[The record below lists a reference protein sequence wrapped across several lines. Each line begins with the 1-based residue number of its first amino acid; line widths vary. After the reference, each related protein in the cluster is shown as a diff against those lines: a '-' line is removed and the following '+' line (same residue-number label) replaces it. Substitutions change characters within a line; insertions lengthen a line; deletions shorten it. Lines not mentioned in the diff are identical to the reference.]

1 VQLFVARASGVW
13 QEFSLAPGDAAVVA
27 EICRRLDGLPLAIE
41 LAAAWMRVLTPAA
54 LLARLTERLPL
65 LAGGNA
71 DQPERF
77 QTMRAA
83 IRWSYDLL
91 TPEEALTL
99 RRLSV
104 FRGGFTL
111 EAAAHVVLSPDESA
125 TDTVLTI
132 LHLVAI
138 LCDKSL
144 LAPADAFGEVQRF
157 TMLETVREFAYEQL
171 AGTDDLARTNAAH
184 AEYFRD
190 WLEQI
195 EPDFFGPRE
204 EHWCALVAA
213 EVGNIH
219 LALYRGILHDA
230 ELAQRMG
237 ASLWAYWA
245 LQSPGEGLRWLNGA
259 ISAPGSTTARVRSR
273 AFRTAGAMAVL
284 IGNYGVAASL
294 GTEALELALQASA
307 PWLEGEAR
315 WILGLCDI
323 FAGNFEQA
331 EHHLTCAVAMLD
343 PAPTPTE
350 ITISAYVRSAL
361 GIVAFLRGNRAWGLE
376 LYDRAVSELRP
387 AGGASVPIIV
397 FTDYAGWL
405 IMLERLPQA
414 RQLLNDAL
422 HLARRTP
429 TSWLIGGI
437 LVCLALADAMEG
449 HAASAAHKLGAVEG
463 IRTSRGIT
471 VPVQYQQRVDRA
483 TVLAHASLEPSAFA
497 EAYDH
502 GRLNPGEI
510 VEQLLSGSASP
521 AVDGAR
527 QQAAR
532 QLGLTRREC
541 DVLPYL
547 VAGMSDREI
556 ATNLFIS
563 HRTASAHVGRI
574 LQRLGAATRA
584 DAAVRAVR
592 LGLV

>member
-1 VQLFVARASGVW
+1 
-13 QEFSLAPGDAAVVA
+13 
-27 EICRRLDGLPLAIE
+27 
-41 LAAAWMRVLTPAA
+41 M
-54 LLARLTERLPL
+54 
-65 LAGGNA
+65 
-71 DQPERF
+71 
-77 QTMRAA
+77 
-83 IRWSYDLL
+83 
-91 TPEEALTL
+91 PEEALAL

-111 EAAAHVVLSPDESA
+111 EAAAHVALSTDERPA
-125 TDTVLTI
+125 DTGISI
-132 LHLVAI
+132 LNLVAA

-144 LAPADAFGEVQRF
+144 LAPTDAVGDVQRF
-157 TMLETVREFAYEQL
+157 AMLETVREFAHEQL
-171 AGTDDLARTNAAH
+171 SESDDLVRTTAAH
-184 AEYFRD
+184 AAYYRD
-190 WLEQI
+190 WLEVI
-195 EPDFFGPRE
+195 EPDFLGPHE
-204 EHWCALVAA
+204 ERWIALYTA
-213 EVGNIH
+213 EVGNLH
-219 LALYRGILHDA
+219 VALNWGIQHDA
-230 ELAQRMG
+230 DLAQRMG

-259 ISAPGSTTARVRSR
+259 ISAPGSSTARVRSR
-273 AFRTAGAMAVL
+273 ALRTAGAMAVL
-284 IGNYGVAASL
+284 IGNYDVAASL
-294 GTEALELALQASA
+294 ATEALELALQASA

-331 EHHLTCAVAMLD
+331 EHHLTCAVALLD

-361 GIVAFLRGNRAWGLE
+361 GIVAFLQGYRAWGLE

-387 AGGASVPIIV
+387 AGGASVPIVV

-414 RQLLNDAL
+414 RQLLHEAL

-449 HAASAAHKLGAVEG
+449 HAASAAYKLGAVEG

-483 TVLAHASLEPSAFA
+483 TVLSNALLEPSAFA

-510 VEQLLSGSASP
+510 VAQLLSNSAAPLLSN
-521 AVDGAR
+521 AS

-532 QLGLTRREC
+532 RLGLTRREC
-541 DVLPYL
+541 DVLPYV

-556 ATNLFIS
+556 ASRLFIS
-563 HRTASAHVGRI
+563 HRTASAHVSRI
-574 LQRLGAATRA
+574 LQRLGASTRA

-592 LGLV
+592 LGLA